1 MYDYL
6 KMWIEY
12 KEDIDSLLSHSLL
25 SFTGLYKTDTGEVI
39 EYPKVADW
47 GGFEFKQFSQT
58 RIQITGSL
66 HKYWNNGTNEN
77 DFTLDNV
84 ISAIDRICKQFGID
98 ARRVTIHNLEYGVNI
113 NSSFSSSEIIE
124 DIICFKNVRPSWP
137 YEGNDNQFYFIEF
150 KKGNNY
156 LKVYD
161 KGKQYQTVNTL
172 RIEVKSMRSA
182 ELKQSGAITLNDL
195 KSKSVFK
202 VLGRKLMQFSAN
214 IVFNDSTIDLTRLSK
229 KEYKIYNEMVNPR
242 KWVLKGGKTTT
253 QYRREKKFI
262 QIVNHYGSRNIYSH
276 IRELVRDK
284 VNELQTAGCNL
295 LLSKYTGKPMQDRTC
310 KSCGKDISHQHP
322 RSVFCSPKFVG
333 AAAAHKCRNRDSNP
347 RNNIKGKIRR
357 ITGRGLLFDI
367 KPYLIVN
374 NKKIQEYGI

>member
-6 KMWIEY
+6 KMWIEH
-12 KEDIDSLLSHSLL
+12 KQDIYNILSHSLL

-39 EYPKVADW
+39 EYPKVAIW
-47 GGFEFKQFSQT
+47 ERFEFKQFSQT

-84 ISAIDRICKQFGID
+84 ISAIDRFCKVFRID
-98 ARRVTIHNLEYGVNI
+98 ARRATIHNLEFGVNI
-113 NSSFSSSEIIE
+113 NPSFSASEIIE

-137 YEGNDNQFYFIEF
+137 YEGNENQFYFIEF

-156 LKVYD
+156 MKVYD
-161 KGKQYQTVNTL
+161 KGKQYNTINTL

-202 VLGRKLMQFSAN
+202 VLGRKLMQFASNLVFIDSA
-214 IVFNDSTIDLTRLSK
+214 IDLTRLSK
-229 KEYKIYNEMVNPR
+229 KENKIYNEMVNPR

-262 QIVNHYGSRNIYSH
+262 QIVNQYGNRNIYTH
-276 IRELVRDK
+276 IRELVREK

-295 LLSKYTGKPMQDRTC
+295 LLSKYTGKPLQDRTC
-310 KSCGKDISHQHP
+310 KSCGKDISNQNP
-322 RSVFCSPKFVG
+322 RSVFCSSKFVG
-333 AAAAHKCRNRDSNP
+333 EAAAHQCRNRNSNP
-347 RNNIKGKIRR
+347 RNNLKGKIRR
-357 ITGRGLLFDI
+357 INSRGVLFDI
-367 KPYLIVN
+367 SPYLIVN
-374 NKKIQEYGI
+374 NNKKQVYGI